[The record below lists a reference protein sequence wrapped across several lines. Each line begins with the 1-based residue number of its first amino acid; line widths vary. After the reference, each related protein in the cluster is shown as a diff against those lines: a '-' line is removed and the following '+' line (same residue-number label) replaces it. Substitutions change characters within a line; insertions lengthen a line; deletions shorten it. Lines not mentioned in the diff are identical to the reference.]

1 MVKIY
6 NNTGKIQVKGYGYVP
21 FQYTKGGNIGEI
33 LLQSTKN
40 IGKYGKPLVKKAI
53 ETYGQDIVETVSQA
67 GQEKLASLL
76 GDQQAS
82 TRISKEAEKMI
93 KKLVKSKKG
102 KKTLAKVKK
111 SSTDLLTKML
121 SGKGLK
127 LMK

>member
-53 ETYGQDIVETVSQA
+53 ETYGPDIVETVSVA

-76 GDQQAS
+76 GDQAS

-93 KKLVKSKKG
+93 KKLVKSSKG
-102 KKTLAKVKK
+102 KKALAKVKK